1 MLVALCFPRTFV
13 NTKAQPPKVQ
23 KRRVAC
29 LTFSRLK
36 EGIAKRLI
44 ENMKRRHATWIAHVA
59 QPSYSAFYLEIGD
72 FSLKRHTLL
81 RTSTDV
87 ATRPWRTP
95 PSRAAG
101 PGLLGPREYVEEQT
115 FLKVAS
121 IIPNSI
127 PSHKPIC
134 KIVWNYGI
142 VETAISQCG
151 IPEGIT
157 EAMNNPAL
165 GIYIIPQFHNIHT
178 FPGQPPD
185 A

>member
-1 MLVALCFPRTFV
+1 MPPPALGGLRFRV
-13 NTKAQPPKVQ
+13 PPV
-23 KRRVAC
+23 
-29 LTFSRLK
+29 
-36 EGIAKRLI
+36 
-44 ENMKRRHATWIAHVA
+44 
-59 QPSYSAFYLEIGD
+59 
-72 FSLKRHTLL
+72 
-81 RTSTDV
+81 
-87 ATRPWRTP
+87 
-95 PSRAAG
+95 
-101 PGLLGPREYVEEQT
+101 PGHRCAREYVEEQT

-165 GIYIIPQFHNIHT
+165 GIYIIPQFHNIHPFLWPT
-178 FPGQPPD
+178 PD